1 MVPEEAHAGMVA
13 ARSVAERTRGSGGR
27 VTVAAA
33 AAVVRGRRGCC
44 TGLEMGV
51 FFV

>member
-13 ARSVAERTRGSGGR
+13 ARSEAERTRGSGGR

-33 AAVVRGRRGCC
+33 VMVRGRRGCC

-51 FFV
+51 FFA